1 MPVQSLRQSSFYMD
15 LLCVKLNPALTLS
28 ALLWKKKWRKIEFL
42 LFPRLFAIGSSQE
55 QLKFCYKIF
64 AHVNAFLLPV
74 SIVTHLFPSI
84 VILSFCRLM

>member
-1 MPVQSLRQSSFYMD
+1 MCQAKPGFNTE
-15 LLCVKLNPALTLS
+15 CITL
-28 ALLWKKKWRKIEFL
+28 KKKWRKIEFL